1 MATAI
6 HSASPQRPDLSR
18 SVALGLAVA
27 VNLAALGA
35 LTVLQPD
42 WQMPLT
48 AKPAP
53 KVFEVDFIREL
64 PPVPEM
70 PLTPPRPEMPPVAVA
85 PVPPV
90 TAPVDFVV
98 SSDFATPTEALPA
111 LEYEMSSAGSDFAL
125 PAMPVLPDRDAGV
138 AVADPSPPPYPVTAI
153 RGRHEG
159 TVILLVQ
166 VGVDGSTQDVRVV
179 RSSGHR
185 ELDRSAVEHVTR
197 SWSFQPAIRDGK
209 PAAARVRVPIEFS
222 LRTR

>member
-6 HSASPQRPDLSR
+6 HLASPQRPDLSR

-27 VNLAALGA
+27 FNLAAIGA

-42 WQMPLT
+42 WQMPI
-48 AKPAP
+48 AVKREPV
-53 KVFEVDFIREL
+53 VFEANIILD
-64 PPVPEM
+64 PPPIPEM
-70 PLTPPRPEMPPVAVA
+70 PLTPPRPELTPVAVA
-85 PVPPV
+85 PVEPAI
-90 TAPVDFVV
+90 APVDIVA
-98 SSDFATPTEALPA
+98 STDLATPTEALTAPEFE
-111 LEYEMSSAGSDFAL
+111 LSSPMDFA
-125 PAMPVLPDRDAGV
+125 PASRSVLPDRDAGV
-138 AVADPSPPPYPVTAI
+138 ALADPSPPPYPVTAI

-166 VGVDGSTQDVRVV
+166 VGADGSTQDVRVV

-209 PAAARVRVPIEFS
+209 PAPARVRVPIEFS